1 MNNAFLEVKYPV
13 VEIFHSIQ
21 GEGSW
26 LGRPVTFI
34 RLGGCN
40 LNCSWCDTQWDEST
54 LMSVGE
60 ICQQLGAYDI
70 VITGGEPL
78 IHDLVPLLTM
88 IKGYAN
94 FYRKIAIETNGTLST
109 QSIMYLVDWIVA
121 SPKPSTRYELHPECM
136 AHELKF
142 VVDDQFSVKQI
153 STGILKEYSGKM
165 WLQPEGSEMQKQW
178 QKCFDIAMKH
188 PEFKVGV
195 QLHKIMNVQ

>member
-1 MNNAFLEVKYPV
+1 MIDRIASAVYPV

-34 RLGGCN
+34 RLAGCN
-40 LNCSWCDTQWDEST
+40 LRCPWCDTGWDKYT
-54 LMSVGE
+54 IMNVKE
-60 ICQQLGAYDI
+60 ICEKVDQYDV

-78 IHDLVPLLTM
+78 IHDILPLLFGLKDTL
-88 IKGYAN
+88 GCC
-94 FYRKIAIETNGTLST
+94 RSIAIETNGTMPTSRLFSQLT
-109 QSIMYLVDWIVA
+109 WIVA
-121 SPKPSTRYELHPECM
+121 SPKPETGYKLCPECI

-142 VVDDQFSVKQI
+142 VVDDQFSIKQI
-153 STGILKEYSGKM
+153 DPEIRKQYKGRM

>member
-1 MNNAFLEVKYPV
+1 MNNEFLEVKYPV

-40 LNCSWCDTQWDEST
+40 LNCSWCDTQWNEST

-78 IHDLVPLLTM
+78 MHNLHPLLSG
-88 IKGYAN
+88 IKSTH
-94 FYRKIAIETNGTLST
+94 KSLQIAVETNGTKST
-109 QSIMYLVDWIVA
+109 MNYDFDWVVA
-121 SPKPSTRYELHPECM
+121 SPKPSTSYMLHSSCY
-136 AHELKF
+136 ADELKF
-142 VVDDQFSVKQI
+142 VVDDDFDIEAVAYDIRCQYQNS
-153 STGILKEYSGKM
+153 M